1 MLISRVQSRYI
12 AAKFRNLYKQC
23 DHSTLITNQYSSGVA
38 LTMKKFATM
47 IAFVALF
54 ALFAISASA
63 LQINSATIG
72 DDDQDRVKNASQ
84 TFTVTNNES
93 STVSVTMAST
103 ADSKYN
109 VRFEP
114 TLVNLT
120 AGQSTTVKV
129 IADIPLDFHAVEA
142 SSSASDFMEEKAP
155 VIGQIQGKISGSVA
169 ASADLK
175 LQAANQL
182 KIKKARLECGDK
194 TESLDD
200 GDKVENLKPDMKCSL
215 EVEVENN
222 FAENDD
228 KDSSGNKLKIGDI
241 EFDTVDIQ
249 VKVDDSDFDV
259 DEDAD
264 LDGLDADDKD
274 SASVD
279 FDIDEDVDDGTF
291 TMDVFVSGR
300 DDNGATHGEHWEIRM
315 EVERLTHDVQIR
327 SPSISPLRISACDGG
342 ELRVTSRVAN
352 FGKRDEDE
360 VAVELSI
367 PDLKFTKR
375 ITDIQLDQD
384 DGTSVNF
391 VADVPA
397 DSKAGVYRATLSTF
411 FDNTAPS
418 NAQALEFTV
427 DKCEEEQSVTTTEQ
441 QTDTT
446 QTGQTSTTTQTGQ
459 TASTSAT
466 NAVAVPRARTSS
478 TGFTESSGYLWLLGG
493 LGVVMLAI
501 IVVLLV
507 VAFRKPKQD
516 MM

>member
-1 MLISRVQSRYI
+1 
-12 AAKFRNLYKQC
+12 
-23 DHSTLITNQYSSGVA
+23 
-38 LTMKKFATM
+38 MKKFATM

-54 ALFAISASA
+54 ALVAVSASA
-63 LQINSATIG
+63 LTLTGATIG
-72 DDDQDRVKNASQ
+72 NDDQDRIKNASQ
-84 TFTVTNNES
+84 SFTVTNNES
-93 STVSVTMAST
+93 STVIVTFAST

-114 TLVNLT
+114 STVTLT
-120 AGQSTTVKV
+120 ASQSASMKV
-129 IADIPLDFHAVEA
+129 IADIPLDFNAVETSK
-142 SSSASDFMEEKAP
+142 SSSDFLEEKAF
-155 VIGQIQGKISGSVA
+155 VIGQIQGKISGAVA

-182 KIKKARLECGDK
+182 EIKNARLDCDSK

-200 GDKVENLKPDMKCSL
+200 GDKVENLKPDMKCNL

-228 KDSSGNKLKIGDI
+228 EDSSGNDLKIGDI

-249 VKVDDSDFDV
+249 IEVDDSDFDV
-259 DEDAD
+259 DEDED
-264 LDGLDADDKD
+264 LDGLNADDED
-274 SASVD
+274 TVNVD

-291 TMDVFVSGR
+291 TMDIFVSGR
-300 DDNGATHGEHWEIRM
+300 DDNGATHGEHWEIRL

-327 SPSISPLRISACDGG
+327 SPSISPQRISACDGG

-375 ITDIQLDQD
+375 ITDIELDED
-384 DGTSVNF
+384 DGTSVSF

-397 DSKAGVYRATLSTF
+397 NSKAGVYRATLNTF

-418 NAQALEFTV
+418 NSQALEFTV

-441 QTDTT
+441 QIDTT
-446 QTGQTSTTTQTGQ
+446 QTGQTSTTTQTGSQ
-459 TASTSAT
+459 TASPGAT
-466 NAVAVPRARTSS
+466 GAVAVPRARVSS
-478 TGFTESSGYLWLLGG
+478 TGFTEGSGYLWLLGG
-493 LGVVMLAI
+493 LGFVMLVI
-501 IVVLLV
+501 IVALLM

-516 MM
+516 MI